1 MAVLQHLKVEP
12 MVGSFEITSPD
23 ATRIGCYSSGTG
35 PPLVLVHGTSGTH
48 AGLDLLLPHLV
59 EKFTLI
65 AIDRRGRGTSGDTPG
80 PYSIEREFEDVAA
93 VVNSVGER
101 VSLFGHSYG
110 ALVAIGAAPLARN
123 LEKLVL
129 YEAPLRVSNV
139 SHLFLE
145 RLDDLARRGDLETL
159 LTEFYVWLSL
169 TPEQLDAGRMERDWG
184 FRVAAAATI
193 PRELRAAHGWKPNAK
208 DYQEFTTPTL
218 LLLGSESPELYKQA
232 TKNATALIRDSR
244 VAVLQGRGHI
254 ATGTAP
260 ELLAAEVAAFLGQ

>member
-1 MAVLQHLKVEP
+1 MLD
-12 MVGSFEITSPD
+12 SFEITSPD
-23 ATRIGCYSSGTG
+23 GTLIGCHVSGTG

-48 AGLDLLLPHLV
+48 ADLVLPHLV

-65 AIDRRGRGTSGDTPG
+65 AIDRRGCGTSGDAPG

-123 LEKLVL
+123 LAKLVL
-129 YEAPLRVSNV
+129 YEPPLRVRNV
-139 SHLFLE
+139 SDVFLE

-159 LTEFYVWLSL
+159 LTEFYNVDWLSL
-169 TPEQLDAGRMERDWG
+169 SPEQLNAGRMERDWG
-184 FRVAAAATI
+184 LKVAAAATI
-193 PRELRAAHGWKPNAK
+193 PRELRTPQEWDPNK
-208 DYQEFTTPTL
+208 KVYQEFTTPTL
-218 LLLGSESPELYKQA
+218 LLLGSESPEFFKQA
-232 TKNATALIRDSR
+232 TEDATALIRDSR
-244 VAVLQGRGHI
+244 VAILQGQGHI

-260 ELLAAEVAAFLGQ
+260 ELVASELAAFLRQ

>member
-1 MAVLQHLKVEP
+1 
-12 MVGSFEITSPD
+12 MVDNFEITSSD
-23 ATRIGCYSSGTG
+23 GTRIGCHSSGAG

-48 AGLDLLLPHLV
+48 ADLLLPHLV

-65 AIDRRGRGTSGDTPG
+65 AINRRGCGKSGDAPG

-129 YEAPLRVSNV
+129 YEPPLGVRNV
-139 SHLFLE
+139 SEVFLE

-159 LTEFYVWLSL
+159 LTEFYSIDWIGL
-169 TPEQLDAGRMERDWG
+169 TPDQLNAARTASDWG
-184 FRVAAAATI
+184 AKVAAAATI
-193 PRELRAAHGWKPNAK
+193 PRELRAAQKWNPITK

-218 LLLGSESPELYKQA
+218 LLLGSESPEWAKQA
-232 TKNATALIRDSR
+232 TKDATALIRDSR
-244 VAVLQGRGHI
+244 TVILQGQGHI
-254 ATGTAP
+254 ATATAP
-260 ELLAAEVAAFLGQ
+260 ELLGAEVAAFLGQ

>member
-1 MAVLQHLKVEP
+1 
-12 MVGSFEITSPD
+12 MVDNFEVTSSD
-23 ATRIGCYSSGTG
+23 GTRIGCHSSGAG

-48 AGLDLLLPHLV
+48 VDLLLPHLV

-65 AIDRRGRGTSGDTPG
+65 AIDRRGCGKSGDAPG
-80 PYSIEREFEDVAA
+80 PHSIEHEFEDVAA

-139 SHLFLE
+139 SDVFLE

-159 LTEFYVWLSL
+159 LTEFYSIDWIGL
-169 TPEQLDAGRMERDWG
+169 TPDQLDAARTAPDWG
-184 FRVAAAATI
+184 LKVAAAATI
-193 PRELRAAHGWKPNAK
+193 PRELRAAREWDPNKK

-218 LLLGSESPELYKQA
+218 VLLGSESPEFFKQA
-232 TKNATALIRDSR
+232 TKDATALLKDSR
-244 VAVLQGRGHI
+244 VVILQGQGHI
-254 ATGTAP
+254 ATGSAP
-260 ELLAAEVAAFLGQ
+260 EMVASELTAFLSQ